1 MNNILQSY
9 SVQLEEVEVEDED
22 PVWGTGQYEIP
33 NGGVLSFAAGQSR
46 VRITI
51 SMPSDQQREQDDE
64 VMIRI
69 RDIDDEESEF
79 ALIRL
84 RLEDDD
90 RRRFEASLPQNTI
103 AFAVDEI
110 SVREVEAAVQIDVM
124 RYQPDNEPVTV
135 SYVVRDGT
143 AKAGEDYFPPGV
155 MTVNFDRGQRSARI
169 LIPLVQDTDSELVET
184 FTLELVGRGSQTDLD
199 IYQRIA
205 VMIRDD
211 D

>member
-1 MNNILQSY
+1 
-9 SVQLEEVEVEDED
+9 
-22 PVWGTGQYEIP
+22 
-33 NGGVLSFAAGQSR
+33 
-46 VRITI
+46 
-51 SMPSDQQREQDDE
+51 
-64 VMIRI
+64 
-69 RDIDDEESEF
+69 
-79 ALIRL
+79 
-84 RLEDDD
+84 
-90 RRRFEASLPQNTI
+90 
-103 AFAVDEI
+103 
-110 SVREVEAAVQIDVM
+110 VM
-124 RYQPDNEPVTV
+124 RYQPDNEPATV